1 MIASSAVDDPPV
13 APPDRDT
20 VLPSEVASHSPTYR
34 LVDLAYDKAQGI
46 LASEC
51 SPIGLMASPE
61 GYPHVWARDSVIT
74 ALGAALL
81 PDHIGCLARS
91 LQTLAGQQSELGA
104 IPNNV
109 SVATG
114 RLDHTNAGSID
125 SNLWYILGHAYAYAL
140 AQDLSFLES
149 HWLSLERA
157 LLWLRYQDSNGCGLL
172 EVHEAA
178 DWADL
183 LANRFNVLY
192 DNVLWYAALRAMSVM
207 AGALNVDGTRYA
219 QMADDVRHKIRIV
232 LWVGSE
238 SAAEWGPN
246 CPGHTEWK
254 HTLSQV
260 DPVLV
265 KRPFFLPYVA
275 FRDYG
280 DYCDVL
286 GNLLAILFDVAN
298 PAQVKRILDYLYQV
312 GIDDPYPVRVLH
324 AVIHPGNKDW
334 REYYRNNNLNLP
346 HQYHNGGIWPFV
358 GGFYI
363 AALVK
368 AGRQAHAALALERLA
383 ALNQLGTEE
392 PWEFNEWCHGTT
404 GRPMGYPHQAWSA
417 GMYVYAYHCV
427 REGMAPVFG
436 NAEWRR

>member
-1 MIASSAVDDPPV
+1 MS
-13 APPDRDT
+13 T
-20 VLPSEVASHSPTYR
+20 
-34 LVDLAYDKAQGI
+34 LVETAFEKARGI
-46 LASEC
+46 LTSEC

-74 ALGAALL
+74 SLGAVLL
-81 PDHIGCLARS
+81 PEHRDCLRRS
-91 LQTLAGQQSELGA
+91 LETLASQQSELGA

-114 RLDHTNAGSID
+114 RLDHTNAGSVD
-125 SNLWYILGHAYAYAL
+125 SNLWFIIGHYL
-140 AQDLSFLES
+140 QFQTFGDTEFLRA
-149 HWLSLERA
+149 HWASLEKA

-183 LANRFNVLY
+183 LANRFNILY
-192 DNVLWYAALRAMSVM
+192 DNVLWYASLRAMAALARALGVE
-207 AGALNVDGTRYA
+207 GARYDA
-219 QMADDVRHKIRIV
+219 LANDVRHKIRIV
-232 LWVGSE
+232 LWVGPE
-238 SAAEWGPN
+238 NADEWGAT

-275 FRDYG
+275 FRDFG
-280 DYCDVL
+280 DYCDVF
-286 GNLLAILFDVAN
+286 GNLLAILFGVAN
-298 PAQVKRILDYLYQV
+298 PAQVKRILDYLHQV
-312 GIDDPYPVRVLH
+312 GIAEPYPVRVLH
-324 AVIHPGNKDW
+324 PVIHPGNKDW

-346 HQYHNGGIWPFV
+346 DQYHNGGIWPFV
-358 GGFYI
+358 GGFYV

-368 AGRQAHAALALERLA
+368 AGRIEEAARQIEKLA
-383 ALNQLGTEE
+383 AVNRLGIDAE
-392 PWEFNEWCHGTT
+392 WEFNEWCHGQT

-417 GMYVYAYHCV
+417 GMYVLAYRAV
-427 REGMAPVFG
+427 REGQLPQFFRM
-436 NAEWRR
+436 E

>member
-1 MIASSAVDDPPV
+1 MTNLTDV
-13 APPDRDT
+13 ALEKAHAILDT
-20 VLPSEVASHSPTYR
+20 
-34 LVDLAYDKAQGI
+34 
-46 LASEC
+46 EC

-61 GYPHVWARDSVIT
+61 GYPHVWARDSVVT
-74 ALGAALL
+74 SLGAILV
-81 PDHIGCLARS
+81 PGHENCLRTS
-91 LQTLAGQQSELGA
+91 LTTLAGQQSELGA

-114 RLDHTNAGSID
+114 RQDHTNAGSVD
-125 SNLWYILGHAYAYAL
+125 SNLWYILGHYIQYRAFG
-140 AQDLSFLES
+140 DVDFLRQY
-149 HWLSLERA
+149 WPSLERA

-183 LANRFNVLY
+183 LANRFNILY
-192 DNVLWYAALRAMSVM
+192 DNALWFAALRSM
-207 AGALNVDGTRYA
+207 AVLAGTLNADGSQYEE
-219 QMADDVRHKIRIV
+219 MARDVRHKMRIV
-232 LWVGSE
+232 LWVGPETSD
-238 SAAEWGPN
+238 EWGPD

-280 DYCDVL
+280 DYCDVF

-298 PAQVKRILDYLYQV
+298 PAQEKRILDYLHQV
-312 GIDDPYPVRVLH
+312 GIADPYPVRVLH
-324 AVIHPGNKDW
+324 PIIYPGSKDW

-346 HQYHNGGIWPFV
+346 EQYHNGGIWPFV
-358 GGFYI
+358 GGFYV

-368 AGRQAHAALALERLA
+368 AGRREQAAQVLEKLAQVNR
-383 ALNQLGTEE
+383 QGIEE
-392 PWEFNEWCHGTT
+392 EWEFNEWCHGRT
-404 GRPMGYPHQAWSA
+404 GQPMGYPHQAWSA
-417 GMYVYAYHCV
+417 GMYIFAHRCV
-427 REGMAPVFG
+427 RDGRVPVFG
-436 NAEWRR
+436 ESE

>member
-1 MIASSAVDDPPV
+1 MS
-13 APPDRDT
+13 T
-20 VLPSEVASHSPTYR
+20 
-34 LVDLAYDKAQGI
+34 LVETAFEKARGI
-46 LASEC
+46 LKSEC

-74 ALGAALL
+74 SLGAVLL
-81 PDHIGCLARS
+81 PEHRDCLRRS
-91 LQTLAGQQSELGA
+91 LETLASQQSELGA

-114 RLDHTNAGSID
+114 RLDHTNAGSVD
-125 SNLWYILGHAYAYAL
+125 SNLWFIIGHYL
-140 AQDLSFLES
+140 QFQTFGDTEFLRA
-149 HWLSLERA
+149 HWASLEKA

-183 LANRFNVLY
+183 LANRFNILY
-192 DNVLWYAALRAMSVM
+192 DNVLWYASLRAMAALARALGVE
-207 AGALNVDGTRYA
+207 GARYDA
-219 QMADDVRHKIRIV
+219 LANDVRHKIRIV
-232 LWVGSE
+232 LWVGPE
-238 SAAEWGPN
+238 NADEWGAT

-275 FRDYG
+275 FRDFG
-280 DYCDVL
+280 DYCDVF
-286 GNLLAILFDVAN
+286 GNLLAILFGVAN
-298 PAQVKRILDYLYQV
+298 PAQVKRILDYLHQV
-312 GIDDPYPVRVLH
+312 GIAEPYPVRVLH
-324 AVIHPGNKDW
+324 PVIHPGNKDW

-346 HQYHNGGIWPFV
+346 DQYHNGGIWPFV
-358 GGFYI
+358 GGFYV

-368 AGRQAHAALALERLA
+368 AGRIEEAARQLEKLA
-383 ALNQLGTEE
+383 AVNRLGIDAE
-392 PWEFNEWCHGTT
+392 WEFNEWCHGQT

-417 GMYVYAYHCV
+417 GMYVLAYRAV
-427 REGMAPVFG
+427 REGQLPHLF
-436 NAEWRR
+436 N

>member
-1 MIASSAVDDPPV
+1 MS
-13 APPDRDT
+13 
-20 VLPSEVASHSPTYR
+20 R
-34 LVDLAYDKAQGI
+34 LTDLALERAQEV
-46 LASEC
+46 LAQEC
-51 SPIGLMASPE
+51 SPLGLMASPE

-74 ALGAALL
+74 SLGAILI
-81 PDHIGCLARS
+81 PGHEDCLRTS

-114 RLDHTNAGSID
+114 RLDHTNAGSVD
-125 SNLWYILGHAYAYAL
+125 SNLWYIVGHYVNHRVTGDADFLGA
-140 AQDLSFLES
+140 
-149 HWLSLERA
+149 HWPSLERA

-183 LANRFNVLY
+183 LANRFNILY
-192 DNVLWYAALRAMSVM
+192 DNVLWYAALRAMAAM
-207 AGALNVDGTRYA
+207 ARALETSEVWRKYDD
-219 QMADDVRHKIRIV
+219 MASDVCHKLRIV
-232 LWVGSE
+232 LWVGPE
-238 SAAEWGPN
+238 NADEWGPT

-280 DYCDVL
+280 DYCDVF
-286 GNLLAILFDVAN
+286 GNLLAVLFGVAN
-298 PAQVKRILDYLYQV
+298 PAQEKRILDYLYQV
-312 GIDDPYPVRVLH
+312 GIAEPYPVRVLH
-324 AVIHPGNKDW
+324 PVIYPGSKDW

-346 HQYHNGGIWPFV
+346 DQYHNGGIWPFV
-358 GGFYI
+358 GGFYV
-363 AALVK
+363 AMLVK
-368 AGRQAHAALALERLA
+368 TGRLEEAQRQLEKLAEVNRLGVNEA
-383 ALNQLGTEE
+383 
-392 PWEFNEWCHGTT
+392 WEFNEWCHGRT

-417 GMYVYAYHCV
+417 GMYVYAHRCV
-427 REGMAPVFG
+427 AEGRVPVFG
-436 NAEWRR
+436 YELWR

>member
-1 MIASSAVDDPPV
+1 MPDITQIALSKAH
-13 APPDRDT
+13 
-20 VLPSEVASHSPTYR
+20 EVVT
-34 LVDLAYDKAQGI
+34 
-46 LASEC
+46 SEC

-74 ALGAALL
+74 SLGALL
-81 PDHIGCLARS
+81 SPGHETCLRMS
-91 LQTLAGQQSELGA
+91 LQTLASQQSGLGA

-114 RLDHTNAGSID
+114 RLDHTNAGSVD
-125 SNLWYILGHAYAYAL
+125 SNLWFILGHELQYRASKDVAFLRSAWPAL
-140 AQDLSFLES
+140 EK
-149 HWLSLERA
+149 A

-183 LANRFNVLY
+183 LANRFNILY
-192 DNVLWYAALRAMSVM
+192 DNVLWYAALRALETM
-207 AGALNVDGTRYA
+207 ARALQLDAACYA
-219 QMADDVRHKIRIV
+219 EMASDVRHKIRIV
-232 LWVGSE
+232 LWVGPE
-238 SAAEWGPN
+238 SQAEWGPG

-275 FRDYG
+275 FRDFG
-280 DYCDVL
+280 DYCDVF

-298 PAQVKRILDYLYQV
+298 PAQTTRILDYLEQV
-312 GIDDPYPVRVLH
+312 GIADPYPVRVLH
-324 AVIHPGNKDW
+324 PVIHPGNKDW

-346 HQYHNGGIWPFV
+346 EQYHNGGIWPFV
-358 GGFYI
+358 GGFYV

-368 AGRQAHAALALERLA
+368 AGRLKEAENQLQRLA
-383 ALNQLGTEE
+383 EVNRQGTHSE
-392 PWEFNEWCHGTT
+392 WEFNEWCHGRT
-404 GRPMGYPHQAWSA
+404 GKPMGYPHQAWSA
-417 GMYVYAYHCV
+417 GMYILAFNSVEQGRVAFV
-427 REGMAPVFG
+427 T
-436 NAEWRR
+436 EW

>member
-1 MIASSAVDDPPV
+1 MVKL
-13 APPDRDT
+13 T
-20 VLPSEVASHSPTYR
+20 
-34 LVDLAYDKAQGI
+34 DLALEKAEAI
-46 LASEC
+46 LGSEC

-74 ALGAALL
+74 SLGALL
-81 PDHIGCLARS
+81 SSGHEDCLRVS
-91 LQTLAGQQSELGA
+91 MRTLAGQQSELGA

-114 RLDHTNAGSID
+114 RLDHTNAGSVD
-125 SNLWYILGHAYAYAL
+125 SNLWFILGHLFQYRADGKPDFLRAQWPAL
-140 AQDLSFLES
+140 EK
-149 HWLSLERA
+149 A

-183 LANRFNVLY
+183 LANRFNILY
-192 DNVLWYAALRAMSVM
+192 DNVLWYAALRAMAEMSR
-207 AGALNVDGTRYA
+207 ALGLDGRHSDD
-219 QMADDVRHKIRIV
+219 MADDVRHKIRIL

-238 SAAEWGPN
+238 TEGEWGPG

-275 FRDYG
+275 FRDFG
-280 DYCDVL
+280 DYCDVF
-286 GNLLAILFDVAN
+286 GNLLAVLFGVAN
-298 PAQVKRILDYLYQV
+298 PAQEKRILEYLHQV
-312 GIDDPYPVRVLH
+312 GIAEPYPVRVLNP
-324 AVIHPGNKDW
+324 VIHPGDRSW

-346 HQYHNGGIWPFV
+346 EQYHNGGIWPFV

-368 AGRQAHAALALERLA
+368 AGHMDEARLQLEKLAEVNRQGVE
-383 ALNQLGTEE
+383 GE
-392 PWEFNEWCHGTT
+392 WEFNEWCHGRT

-417 GMYVYAYHCV
+417 GMYVFAHRCV
-427 REGMAPVFG
+427 FQERVPIFIFEG
-436 NAEWRR
+436 

>member
-1 MIASSAVDDPPV
+1 MTTLT
-13 APPDRDT
+13 DT
-20 VLPSEVASHSPTYR
+20 ALSQAET
-34 LVDLAYDKAQGI
+34 I
-46 LASEC
+46 LSSEC

-74 ALGAALL
+74 SLGALL
-81 PDHIGCLARS
+81 TPGHENCLRVS

-114 RLDHTNAGSID
+114 RLDHTNAGSVD
-125 SNLWYILGHAYAYAL
+125 SNLWFIVGHVLQYRAFGDAV
-140 AQDLSFLES
+140 FLREN
-149 HWLSLERA
+149 WPTLEKA

-192 DNVLWYAALRAMSVM
+192 DNVLWYAALRAMAELARALDVDDPRYDEM
-207 AGALNVDGTRYA
+207 AA
-219 QMADDVRHKIRIV
+219 DVRHKIQIV
-232 LWVGSE
+232 LWVGPE
-238 SAAEWGPN
+238 SQGEWGPD

-254 HTLSQV
+254 HTLGQI

-275 FRDYG
+275 FRDVG
-280 DYCDVL
+280 DYCDVF
-286 GNLLAILFDVAN
+286 GNLLALLFDVAN
-298 PAQVKRILDYLYQV
+298 PAQEKRLLDYLHQV
-312 GIDDPYPVRVLH
+312 GIAEPYPVRVLH
-324 AVIHPGNKDW
+324 PLIYPGSKDW

-346 HQYHNGGIWPFV
+346 EQYHNGGIWPFV
-358 GGFYI
+358 GGFYV

-368 AGRQAHAALALERLA
+368 AGRLEKARRQLEKLA
-383 ALNQLGTEE
+383 AVNRLGVEE
-392 PWEFNEWCHGTT
+392 EWEFNEWCHGRT
-404 GRPMGYPHQAWSA
+404 GQPMGYPHQAWSA
-417 GMYVYAYHCV
+417 GMYIFAHHCV
-427 REGMAPVFG
+427 AQGQVPLLGVEKYRQT
-436 NAEWRR
+436 

>member
-1 MIASSAVDDPPV
+1 MIPLTDQA
-13 APPDRDT
+13 
-20 VLPSEVASHSPTYR
+20 HK
-34 LVDLAYDKAQGI
+34 KACAI
-46 LASEC
+46 LATEC
-51 SPIGLMASPE
+51 SPLGLMASPE

-74 ALGAALL
+74 SLGALL
-81 PDHIGCLARS
+81 SPGHETCLQRS
-91 LQTLAGQQSELGA
+91 LLTLAGQQSDLGA

-114 RLDHTNAGSID
+114 RLDHTNAGSVD
-125 SNLWYILGHAYAYAL
+125 SNLWFVLGHAF
-140 AQDLSFLES
+140 QHRKNGDVKFLRAA
-149 HWLSLERA
+149 WPQLERA

-183 LANRFNVLY
+183 LANRFNILY
-192 DNVLWYAALRAMSVM
+192 DNVLWYAALRAMAEM
-207 AGALNVDGTRYA
+207 AQALREDGGRYDE
-219 QMADDVRHKIRIV
+219 MADDVRHKIRIV
-232 LWVGSE
+232 LWVGPE
-238 SAAEWGPN
+238 VETEWGPT

-275 FRDYG
+275 FRDFG

-298 PAQVKRILDYLYQV
+298 AAQEKRILDYLHQV
-312 GIDDPYPVRVLH
+312 GIAEPYPVRVLH
-324 AVIHPGNKDW
+324 PVIHPGNKDW

-346 HQYHNGGIWPFV
+346 EQYHNGGIWPFV
-358 GGFYI
+358 GGFYV

-368 AGRQAHAALALERLA
+368 AGRRVEARHELEKLAEVNRQGA
-383 ALNQLGTEE
+383 QED
-392 PWEFNEWCHGTT
+392 WEFNEWCHGRS

-417 GMYVYAYHCV
+417 GMYVFAYHCV
-427 REGMAPVFG
+427 EQAKVPLLVPEG
-436 NAEWRR
+436 

>member
-1 MIASSAVDDPPV
+1 MTNLTDMALERAHAIL
-13 APPDRDT
+13 DT
-20 VLPSEVASHSPTYR
+20 
-34 LVDLAYDKAQGI
+34 
-46 LASEC
+46 EC

-74 ALGAALL
+74 SLGAILV
-81 PDHIGCLARS
+81 PGHENCLRTS
-91 LQTLAGQQSELGA
+91 LATLAGQQSELGA

-114 RLDHTNAGSID
+114 RLDHTNAGSVD
-125 SNLWYILGHAYAYAL
+125 SNLWYILGHYIQYRAFG
-140 AQDLSFLES
+140 DVDFLRQY
-149 HWLSLERA
+149 WPSLERA

-183 LANRFNVLY
+183 LANRFNILY
-192 DNVLWYAALRAMSVM
+192 DNALWYAALRTM
-207 AGALNVDGTRYA
+207 AVLAQTLDVDDSDYDG
-219 QMADDVRHKIRIV
+219 MARDVRHKMRIV
-232 LWVGSE
+232 LWVGPETSD
-238 SAAEWGPN
+238 EWGPD

-280 DYCDVL
+280 DYCDVF
-286 GNLLAILFDVAN
+286 GNLLTILFDIAN
-298 PAQVKRILDYLYQV
+298 PAQEKRILDYMHQV
-312 GIDDPYPVRVLH
+312 GIDEPYPVRVLH
-324 AVIHPGNKDW
+324 PIIHPGNKDW

-346 HQYHNGGIWPFV
+346 EQYHNGGIWPFV
-358 GGFYI
+358 GGFYV

-368 AGRQAHAALALERLA
+368 AGRQEQAVQVLEKLAQVNR
-383 ALNQLGTEE
+383 QGSEE
-392 PWEFNEWCHGTT
+392 EWEFNEWCHGRT
-404 GRPMGYPHQAWSA
+404 GQPMGYPHQAWSA
-417 GMYVYAYHCV
+417 GMYIFAHRCV
-427 REGMAPVFG
+427 SRGQVPVFTL
-436 NAEWRR
+436 